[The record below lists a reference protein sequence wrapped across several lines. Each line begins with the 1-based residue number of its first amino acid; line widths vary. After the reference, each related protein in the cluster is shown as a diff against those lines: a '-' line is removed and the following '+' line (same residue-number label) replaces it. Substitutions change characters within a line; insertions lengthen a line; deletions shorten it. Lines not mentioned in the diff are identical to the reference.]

1 MQSKDLHS
9 LGLVAKASSKTERK
23 NLASQRAAA
32 SRDGKK
38 LKSTFEVEFI
48 GSSSIAVGK
57 EEMSLLSSANKFN
70 SFPKNGS
77 RVSQETIYGDL
88 SVSYTGRRGKF
99 AASENKLAALIS
111 CWVLVH
117 SRIAKDSVVK
127 HLLRD
132 IGIQSKLSSYKGS
145 DLNMSSSR
153 AKMTSRSSK
162 FGHLTCGSSMNSHPT
177 HLHEAIAWRKHV
189 LDRG

>member
-1 MQSKDLHS
+1 
-9 LGLVAKASSKTERK
+9 
-23 NLASQRAAA
+23 
-32 SRDGKK
+32 
-38 LKSTFEVEFI
+38 
-48 GSSSIAVGK
+48 
-57 EEMSLLSSANKFN
+57 MSLLSAGINSN
-70 SFPKNGS
+70 SFPNNVS

-88 SVSYTGRRGKF
+88 ALSYTGRRGKF
-99 AASENKLAALIS
+99 SASENKLAALIS

-127 HLLRD
+127 HLSRD

-153 AKMTSRSSK
+153 AIMTSRSSK
-162 FGHLTCGSSMNSHPT
+162 FGHLTCGSSMNSHHT
-177 HLHEAIAWRKHV
+177 HLEEAIAWRKHV